1 MTCTNMAEPESKTP
15 TADEVEDVEE
25 IEANKQNKEADVASA
40 GDIASQVMKNP
51 QVLAALQE
59 KLGSMVGAHSGYIQR
74 WDIDIDRLPKVVKR
88 RLKALKKLQFDVIKL
103 ESEFYKEV
111 HDLECKY
118 ASKYVSMF
126 DKRKEILTGNTE
138 PTDEECDWPS
148 EDEKDDED
156 KISKEDLKNKVKV
169 EDKNEEKKDDSDTK
183 GIPHFWLTIF
193 KNVEMLSE
201 MVQDHDEPILQHLQD
216 IKVIF
221 TETEPKG
228 FTLEFH
234 FASNEYFTDTVL
246 TKHYTLRFE
255 PDPEDSFSY
264 EGPEIVKC
272 QGCPINWV
280 KGKNVTVKTIKKKQ
294 KHKGRGTTRTVT
306 KTVTNDSFFNFFNPP
321 AVPEDDAE
329 MDEDLEALL
338 AADFEIGHFIRDRIV
353 PRAALYFTGE
363 ALDTDDY
370 DEEENEEE
378 GEEEDYDEDNDADY
392 KPAEGYHSA

>member
-1 MTCTNMAEPESKTP
+1 DASDK
-15 TADEVEDVEE
+15 
-25 IEANKQNKEADVASA
+25 ASA

-59 KLGSMVGAHSGYIQR
+59 KLVSMVGAHSGYIQS
-74 WDIDIDRLPKVVKR
+74 LPKVVKR

-126 DKRKEILTGNTE
+126 DKRREILTGNVE
-138 PTDEECDWPS
+138 PTDTECDWPS
-148 EDEKDDED
+148 DDEKDDEN
-156 KISKEDLKNKVKV
+156 KISEDLKNKVKV
-169 EDKNEEKKDDSDTK
+169 DDKAAEEKKDEDDGDTK

-201 MVQDHDEPILQHLQD
+201 MVQEHDEPILEHLQD

-234 FASNEYFTDTVL
+234 FGSNEYFTDTLL

-321 AVPEDDAE
+321 EVPEDDAE
-329 MDEDLEALL
+329 MDDELEALL

-363 ALDTDDY
+363 ALEQDDV
-370 DEEENEEE
+370 
-378 GEEEDYDEDNDADY
+378 
-392 KPAEGYHSA
+392 SI